1 MSMTARE
8 LVVITTGIDIVIT
21 FRSSARCRR
30 RNSPLSWMSRELD
43 IVSYCGIERTSS
55 PLRTSLAVGP
65 YGRTT
70 PLGDSLWTEWKSI
83 R

>member
-8 LVVITTGIDIVIT
+8 LVVITTGIDIMIT
-21 FRSSARCRR
+21 FRSSARCPTREF
-30 RNSPLSWMSRELD
+30 SLSWMSRELD
-43 IVSYCGIERTSS
+43 IVSYCGIGPTGNPMRANS
-55 PLRTSLAVGP
+55 AVRP

-70 PLGDSLWTEWKSI
+70 PPGVSLWSAWKPI